1 MKSVIYWFINQMRL
15 TYLIFWIRG
24 IIYLILFNLFNV
36 EFTIE
41 KIISLEYDLIYT
53 NYNDTKYYIFIKET
67 LKYNVNLNFIN
78 HIINVF
84 K

>member
-1 MKSVIYWFINQMRL
+1 MRL